1 MAQILVAT
9 KEMTRDEWLD
19 WRKHGI
25 GGSDASA
32 VAGLNPYKS
41 PVQVYLEKIGDM
53 EIGEAGESAY
63 WGTMLEDMVAQE
75 FSKRTGMKV
84 QRKNTIL
91 QHPEYQHMI
100 ANIDRLIVGEDKP
113 GILECKT
120 ANAWSGKDWEEGKIP
135 PQYIIQ
141 VQHYLAVTG
150 YEYAYIA
157 ALVGGQKFFY
167 YKIDRDQELIDY
179 LVKIESV
186 FWQMV
191 QDRMPPEV
199 DGSEASSDLLK
210 KLYPIAEDRKEIDM
224 PAEASLLLDAYEQ
237 VKAEIKELEQRKDE
251 LENKLKAMMADAE
264 IGKAG
269 KRIVEWKNV
278 NANRFDS
285 KSFQKDMPGL
295 YENYVKLS
303 PYRKFSIKTLKGD

>member
-53 EIGEAGESAY
+53 EIEEAGESAY

-84 QRKNTIL
+84 QRKNAIL